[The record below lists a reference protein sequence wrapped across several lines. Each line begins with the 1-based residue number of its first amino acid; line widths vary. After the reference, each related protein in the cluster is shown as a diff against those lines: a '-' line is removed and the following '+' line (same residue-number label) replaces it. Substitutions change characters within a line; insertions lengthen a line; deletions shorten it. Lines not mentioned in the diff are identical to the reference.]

1 MSATAI
7 EKFIYFIIKIKFKKI
22 MSSISWIQKMKN

>member
-22 MSSISWIQKMKN
+22 MSSIS